1 MEVYV
6 CYRCSYKNDSKLLQP
21 PGGSCIDKRKNE
33 TEEEESLT
41 KKLKVGEDNEK
52 SVRSGN
58 QLSSLTVKNDNN
70 KPIITAQCEVQPAPP
85 FYFNLHRH
93 SPKGP
98 KLLPVE
104 TVIQHLRNAGYRA
117 SRTHFD
123 REAVRTNASL
133 SNLVTVLTEAA
144 NINVQ

>member
-1 MEVYV
+1 
-6 CYRCSYKNDSKLLQP
+6 LQP
-21 PGGSCIDKRKNE
+21 PGGSCIDKHE
-33 TEEEESLT
+33 SATEEEEESHT
-41 KKLKVGEDNEK
+41 KKLKVDDDDKE

-58 QLSSLTVKNDNN
+58 QLSVLTVKNDRH
-70 KPIITAQCEVQPAPP
+70 KSTITVQSDMPPAPP

-98 KLLPVE
+98 KLLPVD
-104 TVIQHLRNAGYRA
+104 TVIKCLRNAGYRA

-133 SNLVTVLTEAA
+133 SDLITVLTEAA
-144 NINVQ
+144 NFNVH